1 MDSNFLRLPT
11 RTTLALVISCLAL
24 ASCSSSAVPPAI
36 TADELNQRSI
46 QESVTIIDTR
56 PSTVFDAKHINK
68 GKSICEIDL
77 DYDFQSTPQALIVIS
92 GDGSA
97 DPGPPR
103 LAAKLKARG
112 YTNVRIL
119 EGGFPAWEA
128 AGFSTRTI
136 DDIPMVARPYHS
148 KAGINSVP

>member
-1 MDSNFLRLPT
+1 MDSNFRRLPT
-11 RTTLALVISCLAL
+11 RTWLAFVISCLAL
-24 ASCSSSAVPPAI
+24 AGCSSSAGPPTI

-77 DYDFQSTPQALIVIS
+77 DYDFQSTPQALVTIA

-97 DPGPPR
+97 DPGPQR
-103 LAAKLKARG
+103 LAAKLKGMG

-128 AGFSTRTI
+128 AGLSTRTI
-136 DDIPMVARPYHS
+136 DDIPMMAKPHHS
-148 KAGINSVP
+148 KAGINNGP

>member
-11 RTTLALVISCLAL
+11 RATLAFVISCLAL
-24 ASCSSSAVPPAI
+24 TACSSSAVPPTI
-36 TADELNQRSI
+36 TADELNQRTI

-68 GKSICEIDL
+68 GKSICEVDL
-77 DYDFQSTPQALIVIS
+77 DHDFQSTPQALIVIS

-97 DPGPPR
+97 DPGPQR
-103 LAAKLKARG
+103 LAEKLKAQG

-119 EGGFPAWEA
+119 VGGFPAWEA

-136 DDIPMVARPYHS
+136 NDIPPTARPYHW
-148 KAGINSVP
+148 KAGINTGP

>member
-1 MDSNFLRLPT
+1 MDSRFLRLPT
-11 RTTLALVISCLAL
+11 RATLAFVISCFAL
-24 ASCSSSAVPPAI
+24 AGCSSSAVPPTI

-46 QESVTIIDTR
+46 QETVTIIDTR

-77 DYDFQSTPQALIVIS
+77 DYDFQSTPQALIAIT

-97 DPGPPR
+97 DPGPQR
-103 LAAKLKARG
+103 LAAKLKAQG

-128 AGFSTRTI
+128 AGFSTRTL
-136 DDIPMVARPYHS
+136 DDIPPMAKPHHW
-148 KAGINSVP
+148 KAGINTGP